1 MVGRGRGGYGGV
13 PPGLGMGLG
22 GGASLAAGGP
32 PGAMLAGRGGFG
44 GPRGGGAGAGHHG
57 FGGGPGAVR
66 MEKLH
71 PHRFNPLGMSGAAA
85 GAAGG
90 ANAPGGYA
98 QPHFW

>member
-1 MVGRGRGGYGGV
+1 
-13 PPGLGMGLG
+13 MGIGG
-22 GGASLAAGGP
+22 GGAGLGAPGGP
-32 PGAMLAGRGGFG
+32 PAMLAGRGGFG

-85 GAAGG
+85 GGG
-90 ANAPGGYA
+90 ASAPGYA

>member
-1 MVGRGRGGYGGV
+1 
-13 PPGLGMGLG
+13 MGLG
-22 GGASLAAGGP
+22 GVAAGGP
-32 PGAMLAGRGGFG
+32 MLAGRGGFG

-71 PHRFNPLGMSGAAA
+71 PHRFNPLGATAGAAA
-85 GAAGG
+85 GA
-90 ANAPGGYA
+90 NAPGYA